1 MSDVILF
8 CLCLWSL
15 SDVFC
20 VSVSVTEGES
30 VTLSVNLTD
39 HQRKHGISWKFGA
52 QGYLIAEITRES
64 RIRIYENQANGRFRG
79 RLKLDQTG
87 SLTITK
93 TRITHS
99 GLYEVTNTNT
109 NAKLKIFNITVYD
122 YLPVPVIT
130 NSSGSSSGSKC
141 VVLCSVMNVSHVS
154 LSWYKGKSL
163 LSSISVSEHRDISSI
178 SLHLECLDDSYTC
191 VINNSITNQTQ
202 HLNTDVCHTCSVCL
216 NKDIYTHL
224 EQLEGVFGTEHM
236 PVKEGDSVNLPVN
249 LTDHQR
255 KHGISWKFGARGYL
269 IAEITRGDGKVRTY
283 EDQADG
289 RFSDRL
295 TLDHTGSLII
305 TNITAND
312 SGLYE
317 VTNTSTNAKLNTFII
332 TVHARLPVPV
342 ITNSSSLEGSSSSK
356 CVVLCSVMDVSHVSL
371 SWYKGKSLLSSI
383 SVSEHRD
390 ISSISLHL
398 ECLDDSY
405 TCVINNSITNQTQH
419 LNTDVCHTCSVVDL
433 LKLRSDCRC
442 SVGVV
447 RGFSCQEWTEDGSEQ
462 KKIEQKKMGS
472 EQKKKSSEQ
481 KKKSSEQKKKSS
493 EQKKMGSEQ
502 KKMGSE
508 QKKKSSEQKKK
519 SSEQK
524 KKSSEQ
530 KKMGSDRRR
539 WDRRWDQNRRR
550 SEQKKMG
557 SEQKKKSSEQK
568 KKSSE
573 QKKKSSEQKKMGSE
587 QKKMGSE
594 QKKKSS
600 EQKKKSSE
608 QKKKSSEQKKMG
620 SEQKKMGSDQKK
632 MGSDIQITDQ

>member
-202 HLNTDVCHTCSVCL
+202 HLNTDVCHTCSGFCSCGL
-216 NKDIYTHL
+216 
-224 EQLEGVFGTEHM
+224 TEAA
-236 PVKEGDSVNLPVN
+236 
-249 LTDHQR
+249 
-255 KHGISWKFGARGYL
+255 I
-269 IAEITRGDGKVRTY
+269 
-283 EDQADG
+283 
-289 RFSDRL
+289 RL
-295 TLDHTGSLII
+295 
-305 TNITAND
+305 
-312 SGLYE
+312 
-317 VTNTSTNAKLNTFII
+317 
-332 TVHARLPVPV
+332 
-342 ITNSSSLEGSSSSK
+342 
-356 CVVLCSVMDVSHVSL
+356 VLSAL
-371 SWYKGKSLLSSI
+371 
-383 SVSEHRD
+383 
-390 ISSISLHL
+390 
-398 ECLDDSY
+398 
-405 TCVINNSITNQTQH
+405 
-419 LNTDVCHTCSVVDL
+419 
-433 LKLRSDCRC
+433 
-442 SVGVV
+442 VGVATVAVMVSDV
-447 RGFSCQEWTEDGSEQ
+447 RSRRDGQ
-462 KKIEQKKMGS
+462 KMGS
-472 EQKKKSSEQ
+472 E
-481 KKKSSEQKKKSS
+481 
-493 EQKKMGSEQ
+493 
-502 KKMGSE
+502 
-508 QKKKSSEQKKK
+508 
-519 SSEQK
+519 
-524 KKSSEQ
+524 
-530 KKMGSDRRR
+530 
-539 WDRRWDQNRRR
+539 
-550 SEQKKMG
+550 
-557 SEQKKKSSEQK
+557 
-568 KKSSE
+568 
-573 QKKKSSEQKKMGSE
+573 
-587 QKKMGSE
+587 
-594 QKKKSS
+594 
-600 EQKKKSSE
+600 
-608 QKKKSSEQKKMG
+608 
-620 SEQKKMGSDQKK
+620 QKK